1 MRPRC
6 AGTRYPGRVRNLL
19 HIFRRRQT
27 RQHPAREELSA
38 TDPEDPVDVAPDP
51 NPDHAW
57 KALALVNEWIRHA
70 DTKAAVTLAFT
81 GVLATMTFNLVKD
94 FQSRS
99 ALFDVLVVLAC
110 ALIVATGAL
119 CGLTLVPRF
128 TDKDKDEAS
137 NVEEV
142 VVNRLFY
149 ASISSG
155 FKGRRRQY
163 SDVMRTLTADPVE
176 LTRDLSDQIHAN
188 ALIATAKNRW
198 VKRAIRCA
206 LFTGAT
212 VSAIAI
218 VIGVSNA

>member
-1 MRPRC
+1 MRF
-6 AGTRYPGRVRNLL
+6 AGTRYPGRVRNVLD
-19 HIFRRRQT
+19 IFRRRQT
-27 RQHPAREELSA
+27 RQRELREELSA
-38 TDPEDPVDVAPDP
+38 TGPEDPVDVAPDP

-110 ALIVATGAL
+110 ALIVITGAL
-119 CGLTLVPRF
+119 CGLTLLPRF
-128 TDKDKDEAS
+128 TDKDQGDDA

-155 FKGRRRQY
+155 FKGQRRQY
-163 SDVMRTLTADPVE
+163 SDVMHTLTADPVE

-188 ALIATAKNRW
+188 AQIATVKNQWIRW
-198 VKRAIRCA
+198 AIRAA